1 MSSAETQRNVRDH
14 QELIGG
20 DPELEEGDL
29 DNAEYLCCLSW
40 SGSLGGIRGWG
51 RKNNGLSLWHLTGWL
66 PGHGVRGDDEK
77 LPYEGKYLASWR

>member
-29 DNAEYLCCLSW
+29 DNAEYLCCLMDW
-40 SGSLGGIRGWG
+40 EFGGYPRMGT
-51 RKNNGLSLWHLTGWL
+51 KNNGLSLWHLTGWL
-66 PGHGVRGDDEK
+66 PG
-77 LPYEGKYLASWR
+77 